1 MARVAHAEIC
11 SRNETIESRV
21 DDAANLRSFRF
32 SLQGERIESNTSG
45 WVLERIRRSKM
56 KGKKEGSKSVF

>member
-1 MARVAHAEIC
+1 MARVAHAEIR